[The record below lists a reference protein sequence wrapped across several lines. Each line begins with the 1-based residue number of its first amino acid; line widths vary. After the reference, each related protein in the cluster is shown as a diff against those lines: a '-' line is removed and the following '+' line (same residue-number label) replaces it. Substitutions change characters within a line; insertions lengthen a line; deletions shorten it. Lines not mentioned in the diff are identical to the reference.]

1 MEVYHLNWR
10 YLPYIRPIFQAHVRE
25 YPHKIWSYMKFP
37 LTNWGVY
44 ENGYAAMPQ
53 KSRWDDV
60 KY

>member
-1 MEVYHLNWR
+1 
-10 YLPYIRPIFQAHVRE
+10 
-25 YPHKIWSYMKFP
+25 MKFP